1 MVPLKSFLLWGLLI
15 HVWGSRGNGICVYI
29 CVKTFIQEDSG
40 ASLLAILSIIPVTF
54 KELNRLIRKW
64 EVFRLCVKGNVG
76 FFPLT
81 NDQEK
86 DGRFL

>member
-1 MVPLKSFLLWGLLI
+1 M
-15 HVWGSRGNGICVYI
+15 
-29 CVKTFIQEDSG
+29 
-40 ASLLAILSIIPVTF
+40 AIFSIIPVTF